1 MIYYNQVNTSY
12 PIHTHAQHFTI
23 GIVINGEILVQTNSD
38 KFICKADNIFTIPTD
53 TPHSIKPNNDCSYTM
68 LVFCIQQDFLL
79 NSNPE
84 TIEAILKENLN
95 QILHE
100 NQNIDKYC
108 TLIKN
113 ELNMVIENKLDQFTK
128 NSYYEEMKNR
138 LLQIPELHISVK
150 VISQEIFISSFHMI
164 RKFKN
169 ETGLTPHQ
177 FQIQCRIR
185 KAQKMLLSKK
195 TIAEVALDTGFYD
208 QSHFVKCFKKIV
220 GMTPSSYKKVA
231 RISKVQE

>member
-1 MIYYNQVNTSY
+1 MYITMTTKNILYFISQNNTIDMIYCNKANTSY

-53 TPHSIKPNNDCSYTM
+53 TPHSINPSNNCSYTM

-113 ELNMVIENKLDQFTK
+113 KLTMVIENKLGQFPK
-128 NSYYEEMKNR
+128 NYYYELKLR
-138 LLQIPELHISVK
+138 
-150 VISQEIFISSFHMI
+150 
-164 RKFKN
+164 
-169 ETGLTPHQ
+169 T
-177 FQIQCRIR
+177 
-185 KAQKMLLSKK
+185 
-195 TIAEVALDTGFYD
+195 
-208 QSHFVKCFKKIV
+208 
-220 GMTPSSYKKVA
+220 
-231 RISKVQE
+231 